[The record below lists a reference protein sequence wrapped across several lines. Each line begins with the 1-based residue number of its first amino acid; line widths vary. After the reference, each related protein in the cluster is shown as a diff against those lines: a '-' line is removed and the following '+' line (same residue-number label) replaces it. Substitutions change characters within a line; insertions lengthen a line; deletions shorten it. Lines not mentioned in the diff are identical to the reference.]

1 MSDKPWI
8 KFYPADWRS
17 DPRLRMCS
25 LGARGLWMEMLAL
38 MHEASPYGYLLVS
51 GVAPTDAQLAVL
63 AGAQSDQIPELLA
76 ELETAGVF
84 SRTKEGVI
92 YSRRMVRDEK
102 KANHARKIGK
112 KGGNPTLRK
121 QREISAQDNPSDNG
135 GDITQRPEAR
145 SQSEK
150 TYLFAGRVIRLTE
163 RDHAAWRAECPN
175 LDEAAF
181 RRELIK
187 CDAYLAD
194 NSEGAGKW
202 FFRAKRWMLTADE
215 RAAEEKARA
224 AALTRPR
231 WNAPTAKEVMRARAA
246 GEVLQ

>member
-1 MSDKPWI
+1 MEALLHRTFSEKGDGEW
-8 KFYPADWRS
+8 F
-17 DPRLRMCS
+17 S
-25 LGARGLWMEMLAL
+25 LTKQDIEI
-38 MHEASPYGYLLVS
+38 
-51 GVAPTDAQLAVL
+51 
-63 AGAQSDQIPELLA
+63 IPEILDPK
-76 ELETAGVF
+76 G
-84 SRTKEGVI
+84 S
-92 YSRRMVRDEK
+92 
-102 KANHARKIGK
+102 GK
-112 KGGNPTLRK
+112 G
-121 QREISAQDNPSDNG
+121 PSLP
-135 GDITQRPEAR
+135 QRPEAR

-215 RAAEEKARA
+215 RAAEEKAKA